1 MAYLETV
8 ENDLPDAVISIYK
21 EISKLPSIKYKKDRK
36 LYEQYFDKI
45 NKHNAEVTF
54 IRSTINLWS
63 FKKNLDNPHSLSEYL
78 EIVEQLKKYKKIDDN
93 FDRFQNEVK
102 DFADNI
108 EEINRQNDLHKQYET
123 LFAFPKGKYISL
135 KQMHYIEEESN
146 KIVLSAREGPKLF
159 FDFNKHLG
167 LKQIVDEE
175 NEKYFHSKANNSLF
189 ENINSHSL
197 DYEQRKAILTDEKS
211 VLVVAGAGSGKTLT
225 ICGKV
230 EYLLKEEKVNP
241 EDILLLS
248 YSKKSADDLQT
259 KISKI
264 DERLNVGTFHKIG
277 LDILKETQNKT
288 FMVEDQYKAIIES
301 YFREEMKNR
310 PNMLQTVLCYYAL
323 YISTS
328 KHDKKYTDKGDL
340 YEDLKKSDFTTL
352 KNQLTHLT
360 NDFNARETIKKEF
373 VKSFEEMA
381 IANWYFINGI
391 EYIYEAPYE
400 YDVSTGDKRQYM
412 PDFKLKKYPI
422 YHEHYGIDKDGKA
435 SQFNGVESFEYVK
448 GMKWKKYI
456 HQSNGTDCI
465 ETYSYEFADG
475 TIFEKLE
482 KELKKKR
489 IRISS
494 VN

>member
-93 FDRFQNEVK
+93 FARFQNEVK
-102 DFADNI
+102 DVADNI
-108 EEINRQNDLHKQYET
+108 EEIKRQNDLHKHYEA
-123 LFAFPKGKYISL
+123 LFAFPKSKYISL
-135 KQMHYIEEESN
+135 NQMRYIAEESN
-146 KIVLSAREGPKLF
+146 KIVLSAMEGPKLYY
-159 FDFNKHLG
+159 DFNKHLG

-264 DERLNVGTFHKIG
+264 DERLNDGTFHKIG
-277 LDILKETQNKT
+277 LDILQETHNKT

-301 YFREEMKNR
+301 YFR
-310 PNMLQTVLCYYAL
+310 
-323 YISTS
+323 
-328 KHDKKYTDKGDL
+328 
-340 YEDLKKSDFTTL
+340 
-352 KNQLTHLT
+352 
-360 NDFNARETIKKEF
+360 
-373 VKSFEEMA
+373 
-381 IANWYFINGI
+381 
-391 EYIYEAPYE
+391 
-400 YDVSTGDKRQYM
+400 
-412 PDFKLKKYPI
+412 
-422 YHEHYGIDKDGKA
+422 
-435 SQFNGVESFEYVK
+435 
-448 GMKWKKYI
+448 
-456 HQSNGTDCI
+456 
-465 ETYSYEFADG
+465 
-475 TIFEKLE
+475 
-482 KELKKKR
+482 
-489 IRISS
+489 
-494 VN
+494 